1 MSIAVDDIT
10 DVALTM
16 SVSQRAALAN
26 TLLASLDDS
35 TDSSADV
42 HAAWT
47 TEIRSRVDDLVTG
60 RVKGVPL
67 AEVKALLAADRAA
80 RHS

>member
-35 TDSSADV
+35 ADSPTDV
-42 HAAWT
+42 HTAWT

-60 RVKGVPL
+60 RVKTIPREQVD
-67 AEVKALLAADRAA
+67 ARIAATLAA
-80 RHS
+80 RHR